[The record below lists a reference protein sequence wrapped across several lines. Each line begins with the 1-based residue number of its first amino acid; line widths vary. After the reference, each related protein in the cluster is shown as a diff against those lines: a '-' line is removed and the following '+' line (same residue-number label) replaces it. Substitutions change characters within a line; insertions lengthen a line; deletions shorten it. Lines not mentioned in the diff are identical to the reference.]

1 MCHRQAHHNI
11 QRYKASDHMV
21 VEELTCPALLKRWPA
36 RIIWKANLRTMGFR
50 ILIKQWAA
58 CSNSRAL
65 RRSESC
71 TKNNIF
77 RSEFF
82 TTFSLDDSTCVLMID
97 TQAYTFK
104 IVNLQTICLPTNC
117 TNVCMYV
124 EHMSKTIHFI
134 GFRLGMCI
142 FHAPK
147 KCSVEFCANWTI
159 GWTLIKKCINR
170 QTALWSQWGAGL
182 NRQPVDQVKNVFLY
196 SLSSPADS
204 NWWPVGQNCP
214 CSNNIWPTRSFW

>member
-1 MCHRQAHHNI
+1 MEGKLAHHGVPHINKAMGGLF
-11 QRYKASDHMV
+11 QQQSTAQVRVLYKKQHFQI
-21 VEELTCPALLKRWPA
+21 
-36 RIIWKANLRTMGFR
+36 RIFHH
-50 ILIKQWAA
+50 
-58 CSNSRAL
+58 
-65 RRSESC
+65 
-71 TKNNIF
+71 IF
-77 RSEFF
+77 TWWFY
-82 TTFSLDDSTCVLMID
+82 LCVLMID

-104 IVNLQTICLPTNC
+104 IVNLQTVYLLIVQMS
-117 TNVCMYV
+117 VCMYV
-124 EHMSKTIHFI
+124 EHMSQTIHFI

-142 FHAPK
+142 FNAPK

-182 NRQPVDQVKNVFLY
+182 NRQPVDQVENVFLY

-214 CSNNIWPTRSFW
+214 RSNNIWPTRSFW